1 MHYRHFWRLVDSSQ
15 RRYRSPD
22 PADLSLF
29 YEKSDSDSEGE
40 GYRCMLIKVP
50 VIFARKL
57 ARIRGSASSPCEC
70 LAHGSAVKRTNSL
83 YFGVACN
90 SAECIPLPATGR
102 LFRIATISIYSGVI
116 DCCYRLIQASLSSIF
131 SSLLLSLSLSL
142 SYLFVPSIRKRNVF
156 DPRARKCTCLL
167 YPQIARHFHREF
179 LSLRSS
185 SIVSLLLFLPF

>member
-15 RRYRSPD
+15 RRYRSPY

-131 SSLLLSLSLSL
+131 FPPIFSPLLLSPPLSLFPIYSFH
-142 SYLFVPSIRKRNVF
+142 LFESETF
-156 DPRARKCTCLL
+156 ST
-167 YPQIARHFHREF
+167 RERESVHASF
-179 LSLRSS
+179 
-185 SIVSLLLFLPF
+185 IPK

>member
-1 MHYRHFWRLVDSSQ
+1 MEEKARMHYRHFWRLVDSSQ
-15 RRYRSPD
+15 RRYRSPY

-40 GYRCMLIKVP
+40 GYRCMLIKIP

-131 SSLLLSLSLSL
+131 SSHFFAPSSLPFSLSFLFIRSIYSKAKRFRPASEKMYMPPLSPN
-142 SYLFVPSIRKRNVF
+142 SEAF
-156 DPRARKCTCLL
+156 
-167 YPQIARHFHREF
+167 
-179 LSLRSS
+179 SS
-185 SIVSLLLFLPF
+185 